1 MHTTTT
7 TEEASPTVL
16 IKKARRRAQYH
27 LKGIPCLLDPS
38 IRIGD
43 YLFELGC
50 KPHVCAAGY
59 LSRTLGHKGLDSN
72 HFTRLFGEQVLRI
85 VEALQYEEDEASLD
99 VESELDLLDRIEAV
113 GADPLVIK
121 IVEWIDF
128 IRNLSREKTNS
139 AVRRRI
145 KMIAEQWLQR
155 GENILGIA
163 HQAIIDLKTTIDNA
177 KVLA

>member
-1 MHTTTT
+1 MHTT

-27 LKGIPCLLDPS
+27 LKGISCLLDPS

-43 YLFELGC
+43 YLCELGC

-59 LSRTLGHKGLDSN
+59 LHKSLGHKGLDSD
-72 HFTRLFGEQVLRI
+72 HLTRLLGEQVSEI
-85 VEALQYEEDEASLD
+85 VEALQYEEDESSLD
-99 VESELDLLDRIEAV
+99 VESELDLMDRVEMV
-113 GADPLVIK
+113 GADALVIK

-139 AVRRRI
+139 AVRRLI
-145 KMIAEQWLQR
+145 KMIAGQWLQR
-155 GENILGIA
+155 GENILGAA

-177 KVLA
+177 EVLA